1 MNILD
6 AIVKYNHGIIGTL
19 AVHMILFVWFNVE
32 NMSFTVIN
40 PKEKVVAVLDYLD
53 DSPQIE
59 IDETSSDLPD
69 IVSEKAKNVTANA
82 NLEKTTFT
90 SSFDTEKAD
99 QQVLDELKKLEA
111 DEFENIRLDNPK
123 LIEEQNSTI
132 NQQLID
138 EQAQENKNASFGKD
152 VIATASYSLKDRTAL
167 IKKIPSYQCKQQGV
181 VRIRIKVSQKG
192 KVVFYEVDPNLSST
206 NSECLLSSA
215 LNYAKQ
221 WRFSQDFEDELK
233 KSGWVEF
240 KFIKQ

>member
-59 IDETSSDLPD
+59 IDETLSDLPD

-138 EQAQENKNASFGKD
+138 EQAQENKEASFGKD
-152 VIATASYSLKDRTAL
+152 VIATASYFLKGRTAL

>member
-59 IDETSSDLPD
+59 IDETSLDLPD

-138 EQAQENKNASFGKD
+138 EQAQENKEASFGKD
-152 VIATASYSLKDRTAL
+152 VIATASYSLKGRTAL

-206 NSECLLSSA
+206 NSECLVSSA

>member
-138 EQAQENKNASFGKD
+138 EQAQENKEASFGKD
-152 VIATASYSLKDRTAL
+152 VIATASYFLKGRTAL

-215 LNYAKQ
+215 LNFAKQ
-221 WRFSQDFEDELK
+221 WRFSQDFEDVLK

>member
-69 IVSEKAKNVTANA
+69 IVSEKAKNVSANA

-138 EQAQENKNASFGKD
+138 EQAQENKKASFGKD
-152 VIATASYSLKDRTAL
+152 VIATVSYSLKDRTAL

>member
-59 IDETSSDLPD
+59 IDETSSDLPA

-111 DEFENIRLDNPK
+111 DEFENIRFDNPK

-138 EQAQENKNASFGKD
+138 EQAQENKEASFGKD
-152 VIATASYSLKDRTAL
+152 VIATASYSLKGRTAL

>member
-90 SSFDTEKAD
+90 LS
-99 QQVLDELKKLEA
+99 
-111 DEFENIRLDNPK
+111 
-123 LIEEQNSTI
+123 LIHI
-132 NQQLID
+132 
-138 EQAQENKNASFGKD
+138 
-152 VIATASYSLKDRTAL
+152 
-167 IKKIPSYQCKQQGV
+167 
-181 VRIRIKVSQKG
+181 
-192 KVVFYEVDPNLSST
+192 
-206 NSECLLSSA
+206 
-215 LNYAKQ
+215 
-221 WRFSQDFEDELK
+221 
-233 KSGWVEF
+233 
-240 KFIKQ
+240 

>member
-59 IDETSSDLPD
+59 INETSSDLPD

-138 EQAQENKNASFGKD
+138 EIN
-152 VIATASYSLKDRTAL
+152 LL
-167 IKKIPSYQCKQQGV
+167 IK
-181 VRIRIKVSQKG
+181 
-192 KVVFYEVDPNLSST
+192 
-206 NSECLLSSA
+206 
-215 LNYAKQ
+215 
-221 WRFSQDFEDELK
+221 
-233 KSGWVEF
+233 
-240 KFIKQ
+240 

>member
-99 QQVLDELKKLEA
+99 QEVLDELKKLEA

-138 EQAQENKNASFGKD
+138 EQAQENKEASFGKD
-152 VIATASYSLKDRTAL
+152 VIATASYFLKGRTAL

>member
-123 LIEEQNSTI
+123 LIEVQNSTI

-138 EQAQENKNASFGKD
+138 EQAQENKKASFGKD

>member
-1 MNILD
+1 
-6 AIVKYNHGIIGTL
+6 
-19 AVHMILFVWFNVE
+19 
-32 NMSFTVIN
+32 

-59 IDETSSDLPD
+59 IDETLSDLPD

-90 SSFDTEKAD
+90 SSFDTAKAA

-111 DEFENIRLDNPK
+111 DEFENISLDNPK

-138 EQAQENKNASFGKD
+138 EQAQENKKASFGKD

>member
-69 IVSEKAKNVTANA
+69 NVSEKAKNVTANA

-138 EQAQENKNASFGKD
+138 EQAQENKEASFGKD
-152 VIATASYSLKDRTAL
+152 VIATASYSLEGRTAL

-192 KVVFYEVDPNLSST
+192 KVVFYEVDHNLSST